1 MLISNIDSESRTT
14 FISLSY
20 HCLVFQYREVSSMD
34 EKNQKIRHLTNCQS
48 IPEGCAVMTVDGSG
62 SKVLLSKKEEASQ
75 QLYLKR
81 I

>member
-1 MLISNIDSESRTT
+1 
-14 FISLSY
+14 
-20 HCLVFQYREVSSMD
+20 MD

-48 IPEGCAVMTVDGSG
+48 IPEGCAVITVDGSG
-62 SKVLLSKKEEASQ
+62 SKVPLSKKEEASQ